1 MPAIRADRR
10 GFTVAELLIV
20 VAIIAVL
27 VGVAIPV
34 FNNQAERAREATDLA
49 NVRSAYAEVMNTA
62 IVEDKASSLYNTES
76 QTFKKEVHLKQAVR
90 GWSMDEKQL
99 MVGGIAR
106 GSSGWR
112 GVPSA
117 NGTATV
123 SYSLSTRQATI
134 KWGGEDH
141 INRISAGEF
150 LTKDTL
156 QSVLGKNYS
165 HTVVNSNESYAQG
178 EGTQKITDFFNKQ
191 GINLADYDATT
202 WQMYVKDPSGGF
214 LNVPAIYWSTIKLQE
229 TMVGEGTEVFV
240 PVMGYR
246 DGKYD
251 VYRAKV
257 VKYNAGQTNEDGTK
271 KEYLSFSNNF
281 ANVMNEGSKATFQF
295 ENYEDAKAAYDKLLT
310 AYNTHKT
317 VRPQDISSNKL

>member
-76 QTFKKEVHLKQAVR
+76 QTFEKKVSLKQAVR
-90 GWSMDEKQL
+90 GWSMDAKQL
-99 MVGGIAR
+99 VVGGIAS

-134 KWGGEDH
+134 RWGGEDH
-141 INRISAGEF
+141 INKVSAGDF
-150 LTKDTL
+150 LIKDTL
-156 QSVLGKNYS
+156 QSVLGGDYS

-178 EGTQKITDFFNKQ
+178 EGTQKITDFFNAK
-191 GINLADYDATT
+191 GIDLEDYGAVT

-214 LNVPAIYWSTIKLQE
+214 LNDPAIYWSTVELEKDMVDKKE
-229 TMVGEGTEVFV
+229 TYV

-257 VKYNAGQTNEDGTK
+257 VLYNKDLTNQDGSD
-271 KEYLSFSNNF
+271 KEYLSLANNF
-281 ANVMNEGSKATFQF
+281 ANVANEGSKATFQF
-295 ENYEDAKAAYDKLLT
+295 ENYEDAKAAYDKLL
-310 AYNTHKT
+310 ASYNTHKT

>member
-1 MPAIRADRR
+1 MAIASEQRVYFVVHIVGHLYCLAGKRSRRSDGFSEDRQGDKVQVPTIRADRR

-34 FNNQAERAREATDLA
+34 FNNQAEQAREATDLA

-62 IVEDKASSLYNTES
+62 IVEDKASSLYNTKS
-76 QTFKKEVHLKQAVR
+76 QTFEKAVSLKQAVR
-90 GWSMDEKQL
+90 GWSMDAKQL
-99 MVGGIAR
+99 VVGGIAR

-123 SYSLSTRQATI
+123 SYSLSTRQAII

-141 INRISAGEF
+141 INKVSAGDF
-150 LTKDTL
+150 LIKETL
-156 QSVLGKNYS
+156 LDVLKENYS

-191 GINLADYDATT
+191 GINLADYGAAT
-202 WQMYVKDPSGGF
+202 WQMYVQESKKDESGKWVNSY
-214 LNVPAIYWSTIKLQE
+214 LEQPAIYWSTVELDKN
-229 TMVGEGTEVFV
+229 MVA
-240 PVMGYR
+240 
-246 DGKYD
+246 DGKKNIRSRY
-251 VYRAKV
+251 
-257 VKYNAGQTNEDGTK
+257 G
-271 KEYLSFSNNF
+271 LSRW
-281 ANVMNEGSKATFQF
+281 T
-295 ENYEDAKAAYDKLLT
+295 L
-310 AYNTHKT
+310 
-317 VRPQDISSNKL
+317 